1 MARPLTGYPRRMGDG
16 LDRLRRRYPLQGAGG
31 AFDAV
36 WRPSAHDADR
46 EAQSL
51 KIIPVPSPT
60 PDRGPGV
67 IDFTGNTIELE
78 LDDE

>member
-1 MARPLTGYPRRMGDG
+1 MGDG
-16 LDRLRRRYPLQGAGG
+16 LDKLRRKYPLQGAGG

-51 KIIPVPSPT
+51 KIIPVPAPT
-60 PDRGPGV
+60 PDKGPGV
-67 IDFTGNTIELE
+67 LDFEAGTIEIQ